1 MHPVVYNSKA
11 ALTARKV
18 LDKLGSF
25 YLEKYLENGI
35 IKLSTIK

>member
-25 YLEKYLENGI
+25 YLETYFEMTPIRIN
-35 IKLSTIK
+35 SR

>member
-25 YLEKYLENGI
+25 YLIVNNFMMP
-35 IKLSTIK
+35 TA

>member
-25 YLEKYLENGI
+25 YLEKYFEMAPIRI
-35 IKLSTIK
+35 ISK